1 MTTKQTMLI
10 VPRGLANQPP
20 LSLDMSVVYVAEAR
34 IAETKSVTP
43 MTAGELRGTFNEACN
58 EVTKFLAWIK
68 YEILMAKKELD
79 LIKSEI
85 TIDEYP
91 DELVKLREKGLK
103 DNADYRDAFV
113 RRNQKYQ
120 NQQQIL
126 LTLEATEQLLHS
138 KSKTF
143 ERAYWDCRDIA
154 KLRDREASLP
164 NFSVHEGCTTEPQ
177 SNFMGKSDI
186 PY

>member
-1 MTTKQTMLI
+1 MLI

-20 LSLDMSVVYVAEAR
+20 LNLDMSLVYMAEAR
-34 IAETKSVTP
+34 ITETKSVTP

-103 DNADYRDAFV
+103 DNSDYRDAFV